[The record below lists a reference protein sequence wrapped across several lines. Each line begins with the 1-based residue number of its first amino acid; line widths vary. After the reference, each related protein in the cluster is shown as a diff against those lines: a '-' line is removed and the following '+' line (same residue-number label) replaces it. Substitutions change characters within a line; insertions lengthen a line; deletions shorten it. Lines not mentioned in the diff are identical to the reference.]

1 VSEAAEVVRR
11 YWDRI
16 EARDWDGAGALLADE
31 VEFEW
36 PHSLERFRGREN
48 VVGFNREYPEG
59 WSIEVLRVLDAG
71 PAVVSEVRVPF
82 RDEAVF
88 YVASFF
94 EVRDG
99 LIRRAVE
106 YWVEA
111 GHEEPPEWRRAFG
124 ERLDRH

>member
-1 VSEAAEVVRR
+1 MAEAEVVFRF
-11 YWDRI
+11 WDRI
-16 EARDWDGAGALLADE
+16 EARDWDAVGRLLADD

-36 PHSLERFRGREN
+36 PHSLERFRGRDS
-48 VVGFNREYPEG
+48 VVGVNRAYPEG
-59 WSIEVLRVLDAG
+59 WSIEVLRVLEAG
-71 PAVVSEVRVPF
+71 DVVVSEVRVPF
-82 RDEAVF
+82 RNEAVF

-111 GHEEPPEWRRAFG
+111 GQEEPPEWRRAFG
-124 ERLDRH
+124 ERLDRR